1 MTEDRY
7 HKILAILV
15 LIQIIASFASIVI
28 WFAMPDMRMTL
39 VVPYTDASIV
49 AAIVGIL
56 AIIAFWGIRMHSKW
70 APVLV
75 IILTVSSRIVGL
87 MHFELSIAQAVFA
100 VWSVV
105 LIIFSVLNYLETTRK
120 E

>member
-7 HKILAILV
+7 HKILFLLV
-15 LIQIIASFASIVI
+15 LVQIIASFGSIVI
-28 WFAMPDMRMTL
+28 WYTQPDMRMTL

-49 AAIVGIL
+49 AAVVGVL
-56 AIIAFWGIRMHSKW
+56 AIVALIGIRMNNKW

-75 IILTVSSRIVGL
+75 IILTVSSRVVGL

-100 VWSVV
+100 VWSTV
-105 LIIFSVLNYLETTRK
+105 LVIVSIMNYMETS
-120 E
+120 